1 MTKPTIYVE
10 TETLT
15 DGSEVFNV
23 RLGGEVFHAIDVN
36 AAVMLAEAFAGAINA
51 HTVEVAEVRYS

>member
-36 AAVMLAEAFAGAINA
+36 AAVMLAEARARRVTTCDPKDGLR
-51 HTVEVAEVRYS
+51 EKP